1 MLFLHAT
8 TRQLWRC
15 YCCHS
20 YNVVCLH
27 LHVHVHQN
35 GCWNKMPHPSTN
47 HNCSTMQGGGALIF
61 TERNLDSFCHVWNT
75 LSSSRGSQ
83 CLRKVPAVDTR
94 SYTFLYLKML
104 SLCFPFRPK
113 MRETI
118 TSSTRC
124 WQVFPRSRGR
134 LSISKRLRPTITST
148 R

>member
-1 MLFLHAT
+1 MRLHDNYDDVTAATAIMLCASIFMSMSIKMVAEIK
-8 TRQLWRC
+8 
-15 YCCHS
+15 CHIPQPITI
-20 YNVVCLH
+20 VQQC
-27 LHVHVHQN
+27 
-35 GCWNKMPHPSTN
+35 K
-47 HNCSTMQGGGALIF
+47 GGGALIF